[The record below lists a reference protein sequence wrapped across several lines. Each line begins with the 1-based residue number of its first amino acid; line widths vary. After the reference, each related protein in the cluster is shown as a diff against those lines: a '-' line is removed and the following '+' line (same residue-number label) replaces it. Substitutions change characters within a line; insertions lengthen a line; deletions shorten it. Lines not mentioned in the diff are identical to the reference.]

1 MSSGRFTRAGD
12 SLLDHDNL
20 DALSDPEEYDTHEN
34 DAGVAVYTVLAQ
46 ETGGPV
52 LELVC
57 GTGRVGIPIARLGIA
72 VTGLDIAPGMLEQA
86 RRKSRSLPV
95 R

>member
-1 MSSGRFTRAGD
+1 M
-12 SLLDHDNL
+12 LDHDNL
-20 DALSDPEEYDTHEN
+20 DAFSDPEKYDTHEN
-34 DAGVAVYTVLAQ
+34 DAGVAFYTALAH

-52 LELVC
+52 LALAC

-86 RRKSRSLPV
+86 RRKPRSLPV